1 MWSSTFIDEFSYR
14 KRHHY
19 LTLVVDHD
27 RQRVVWA
34 GKGRSAQTL
43 EAFFDRLGPAGCERL
58 QLVTAD
64 LAASWQKALRA
75 RVPHARLVFDRFHV
89 ERLAT
94 EAVDEVRRAE
104 QRGADAKTAK
114 TLKGS
119 RYCLLKHP
127 KRLKPGPTVRG
138 KRAPSAARALS
149 HRPTDRPQPTHTS
162 FRRTSILP
170 TDSAEDPRLEQSTK
184 GRLSPAQP
192 RIGEH
197 HRLGLAHR
205 IGNQSLSVKTFH
217 RVPVE
222 RLPRTRAH
230 HGFTFEDAQ
239 IEERQHGFIDLVVDP
254 FPTHREQGSPASSGA
269 SRGAESRPTLLRRD
283 APLSIAQP
291 RAVGNLDDAWSQ
303 TGSTSVDLT
312 GADTATRGF
321 ATR

>member
-1 MWSSTFIDEFSYR
+1 M
-14 KRHHY
+14 
-19 LTLVVDHD
+19 
-27 RQRVVWA
+27 
-34 GKGRSAQTL
+34 
-43 EAFFDRLGPAGCERL
+43 
-58 QLVTAD
+58 
-64 LAASWQKALRA
+64 
-75 RVPHARLVFDRFHV
+75 PHADIVHNRACHDSAPHLSCLVM
-89 ERLAT
+89 
-94 EAVDEVRRAE
+94 
-104 QRGADAKTAK
+104 
-114 TLKGS
+114 
-119 RYCLLKHP
+119 
-127 KRLKPGPTVRG
+127 
-138 KRAPSAARALS
+138 
-149 HRPTDRPQPTHTS
+149 RPTF
-162 FRRTSILP
+162 FRRGSFI
-170 TDSAEDPRLEQSTK
+170 RLEQSTK

-205 IGNQSLSVKTFH
+205 VGNQSLSVKTFH

-291 RAVGNLDDAWSQ
+291 RAAGNLDDAWSQ

-321 ATR
+321 ATRVTPGDPEFDADRGGVGGRWPAMPCRLPHRHRATASVEPYRNGDLRLVDGGDSAEGRLERRYDDRAWT